1 MTAAEQLSEVLANLV
16 RASFNRGQRAA
27 VVKQR
32 FPHMTMDQAVA
43 LSAAVDKNVKEQQ
56 DAMRAVATL
65 FQQLI
70 DENTQLRHELEKAH
84 RS

>member
-32 FPHMTMDQAVA
+32 FPHMTMTRR
-43 LSAAVDKNVKEQQ
+43 LLCLLPSI
-56 DAMRAVATL
+56 RT
-65 FQQLI
+65 
-70 DENTQLRHELEKAH
+70 
-84 RS
+84 